1 MSGSDRLC
9 RQAPWR
15 QPGWLWAVAVGLSL
29 ATQWAVAEVADA
41 GAADAGTRKV
51 LKIATLAP
59 EGSSWASAVR
69 AIDTTL
75 AAQTH
80 GAVRLRLYPGGVL
93 GDEPVALRKLRIGQV
108 QGLGLTGLGLAELCP
123 DIRALEMPF
132 LFADYGEVDHVLT
145 GMTPYYQAQL
155 AASGV
160 TLLGWTDV
168 GYVHI
173 LSREPVRTAA
183 DLQRRRVWQ
192 LDNEPIT
199 AALFNQAGVAAVR
212 LGIPDVLVGLQ
223 TGLVDVVYA
232 PPAAAVALQW
242 FTRVSW
248 VNVMPV
254 NYTLGALV
262 VEQRALATLSPAEQE
277 LVRQVSAR
285 QMERLTRETRRQ
297 NQEAMT
303 AMLAQGLQ
311 PVQPDELQIQA
322 FRDLVEQVRPELVG
336 TAFAAAAAAR
346 IDSLLAAFRARPH

>member
-1 MSGSDRLC
+1 MSGFDPHC
-9 RQAPWR
+9 RHAPRPCLAWVVALGLVLA
-15 QPGWLWAVAVGLSL
+15 PGWAGA
-29 ATQWAVAEVADA
+29 AVADA
-41 GAADAGTRKV
+41 APVGTDARRV

-59 EGSSWASAVR
+59 EGSSWAGAMR
-69 AIDTTL
+69 AIDTAL
-75 AAQTH
+75 AAQT
-80 GAVRLRLYPGGVL
+80 GGTLRLRLYPGGVL

-145 GMTPYYQAQL
+145 GMTAYYQAQL

-160 TLLGWTDV
+160 VLLGWTDV

-173 LSREPVRTAA
+173 LSRDPVRTAA
-183 DLQRRRVWQ
+183 DLQSRRVWQ

-199 AALFNQAGVAAVR
+199 AALFNHAGVAAVR
-212 LGIPDVLVGLQ
+212 LCIPDVLLGLQ

-242 FTRVSW
+242 FTRVGW
-248 VNVMPV
+248 ITVMPV

-262 VEQRALATLSPAEQE
+262 VEQRALTALTAAEQE
-277 LVRQVSAR
+277 VVRQVAAA
-285 QMERLTRETRRQ
+285 QMERLTQATRRQ
-297 NQEAMT
+297 NQEAMA
-303 AMLAQGLQ
+303 AMLTQGLR
-311 PVQPDELQIQA
+311 PVQPDQTQVQA

-336 TAFAAAAAAR
+336 TAFAATAATR
-346 IDSLLAAFRARPH
+346 IDSLLAAFRARPR